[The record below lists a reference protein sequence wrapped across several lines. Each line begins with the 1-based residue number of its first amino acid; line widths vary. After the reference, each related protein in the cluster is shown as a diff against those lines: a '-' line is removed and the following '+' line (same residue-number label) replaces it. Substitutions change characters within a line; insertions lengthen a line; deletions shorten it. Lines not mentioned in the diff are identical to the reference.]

1 MRPGAAGGVRSDPE
15 LQNSRR
21 TLETVDGP
29 RPRPEIG
36 APATR
41 ALAEVGV
48 RSLDDAE
55 RVDLALL
62 ATLHGVGPKAIALLR
77 AALEK

>member
-1 MRPGAAGGVRSDPE
+1 MD
-15 LQNSRR
+15 
-21 TLETVDGP
+21 DP
-29 RPRPEIG
+29 RPLPAIG

-48 RSLDDAE
+48 RNLDDLENA
-55 RVDLALL
+55 DLAFL

-77 AALEK
+77 AELES